1 MRRRWER
8 WGGDG
13 RDGEKMGE
21 KGRGWEGE
29 EISESLEVM
38 RKGIGVRENQRKV
51 RKTEDKR
58 TECRDC
64 H

>member
-1 MRRRWER
+1 
-8 WGGDG
+8 
-13 RDGEKMGE
+13 MGE
-21 KGRGWEGE
+21 KGRGWERREGDGRGK

-38 RKGIGVRENQRKV
+38 REGIGVRENRRKA

>member
-1 MRRRWER
+1 
-8 WGGDG
+8 
-13 RDGEKMGE
+13 MGE

-58 TECRDC
+58 TECREC